1 MELLAP
7 VGSKEAF
14 VSAIRAGA
22 NALYVGM
29 PGFNARMSA
38 SSLSVYDLS
47 VMLAFA
53 KEKGVKVYIA
63 LNTLIKHE
71 EIAEVVKSIAR
82 IEPLMPDGFIVQ
94 DLGVASI
101 IKNYFPQINMHAST
115 QMAVHNSMGVDFLA
129 GHGFKRV
136 VLARELSFSEL
147 KLIAKNS
154 TVELEVFVHGALCF
168 CISGQCLFSSF
179 IGGLSANRGRCTQPC
194 RRLWKSG
201 TQTGYL
207 FSPKDLE
214 LASYIGKLKE
224 IGISSLKI
232 EGRMRSSEYVY
243 KTVKAYRILIDAPK
257 SGFEDAL
264 KEAKSILLEDTA
276 REKTT
281 CLFSGRDTNIFAP
294 KDAQCMGNLIGKINN
309 ISQNGLEIKVD
320 SEKCLIN
327 AGDRLR
333 VANPQKDTTIAF
345 SVKEFTQDGLRYT
358 FEFRDTAEFSVG
370 NPVYKTIDVM
380 CDQKDLE
387 KEINGLYAS
396 YAQKN
401 TGGKIK
407 DSEISQ
413 KYTSL
418 ISNVWKENKAA
429 IAETAKEQTLWV
441 RFANLEWFDILP
453 AANKNLKH
461 AFYLTKENLHGCEKI
476 PGKFLSNITF
486 ELPPFIAQRD
496 IPVFKEKI
504 DALVALGVTSW
515 VLNNVSHFG
524 FFKVSECTLSAG
536 QFLYTWNAYTAAFLS
551 TVGVKNITASW
562 EDDFLNIRKMCAPG
576 LGKNTVVYIYGHAPI
591 VRSRM
596 LEKENIGQEVI
607 SSYNASQEMES
618 KTIVELLPIYES
630 GLALLIPKKPISF
643 LNAQRKLIECGI
655 NNFGVDLTYI
665 APNKKFLDELFNA
678 YKTQEN
684 MPDTMRFNIK
694 RGVM

>member
-22 NALYVGM
+22 DALYVGM

-38 SSLSVYDLS
+38 SSLSVYDLR

-53 KEKGVKVYIA
+53 KEKGVKVFIA

-71 EIAEVVKSIAR
+71 EIADVVKNIAR
-82 IEPLMPDGFIVQ
+82 VGPLMPDGIILQ

-101 IKNYFPQINMHAST
+101 IKNYFPQIPMYAST

-129 GHGFKRV
+129 RHGFKRV
-136 VLARELSFSEL
+136 ILARELSFSEL

-154 TVELEVFVHGALCF
+154 AVELEVFVHGALCF
-168 CISGQCLFSSF
+168 SISGQCLFSSF

-224 IGISSLKI
+224 IGIASLKI

-243 KTVKAYRILIDAPK
+243 KTVKAYRILIDAPQG
-257 SGFEDAL
+257 SFEYAI

-294 KDAQCMGNLIGKINN
+294 KDAQCMGNLIGKISS
-309 ISQNGLEIKVD
+309 ISQSGLEIKVD

-345 SVKEFTQDGLRYT
+345 SVKKFRQDGLRYT
-358 FEFRDTAEFSVG
+358 FEFRDTAEFSIG
-370 NPVYKTIDVM
+370 NPVYKTIDVIY
-380 CDQKDLE
+380 DQKDL
-387 KEINGLYAS
+387 KEEIDGLYAS

-401 TGGKIK
+401 TGQKIK
-407 DSEISQ
+407 EVAISQ

-418 ISNVWKENKAA
+418 ISNVWKNKTMD
-429 IAETAKEQTLWV
+429 EVAKEQTLWV
-441 RFANLEWFDILP
+441 RFADLQWFDILP
-453 AANKNLKH
+453 AANKSLKH
-461 AFYLTKENLHGCEKI
+461 VFYLTKENLYGCEKI
-476 PGKFLSNITF
+476 PSKFLSSITF

-496 IPVFKEKI
+496 IPVFKQKI

-524 FFKVSECTLSAG
+524 YFRSGECNLIAG

-551 TVGVKNITASW
+551 TVGVKNITVSW

-576 LGKNTVVYIYGHAPI
+576 LGKNTIVYIYGHATI

-596 LEKENIGQEVI
+596 LEKGNLGQEVI

-618 KTIVELLPIYES
+618 KTMVELLPVYES

-643 LNAQRKLIECGI
+643 LNAQKKLKECGV
-655 NNFGVDLTYI
+655 NNFGIDLTYI